1 MKFFGLELRK
11 APKVTVKN
19 DTSTVPNSKYDYGNI
34 FVFSPYMSVGEMLAN
49 TTLASCVYI
58 IADAVASL
66 SFVVYRNKD
75 DSRERATDMPL
86 YRLFARR
93 PNENDTPFIF
103 KKKILLHLLLKGN
116 AFIFVERDRNFQ
128 PTALY
133 TLDPSSVEIKKTS
146 EGEVYYLYHA
156 DGKTYKYN
164 RDTILHIPAIRY
176 DRLRG
181 FSPIEYAT
189 HSAKTGLELDEYTYN
204 YFDGGIHSKIMLTV
218 PKEVTTWTKEDS
230 DQLIARFLETYGG
243 KENANKPL
251 ILNKGLTGQP
261 LNLSGNG
268 ESQLVEL
275 RAFSEKEIAKIYRV
289 PLFMLGKDSAK
300 FTNMEQMNTF
310 FLQQTLTPWLV
321 LLNQYFSTLIP
332 SWMQDDYYAEFDPN
346 TILRA
351 DANTRFNNYI
361 KGFNNGIYT
370 LNEIRKM
377 ENLPKIDEDFGDKH
391 FLQLNMSPISDIE
404 SMEDKEN
411 GKNPDSD
418 NQNKDNNNEGKNDN
432 SESENEDSE

>member
-1 MKFFGLELRK
+1 MKILGLELRK
-11 APKVTVKN
+11 APPVTVKN
-19 DTSTVPNSKYDYGNI
+19 DTKDVPVNKSDYGNI
-34 FVFSPYMSVGEMLAN
+34 FVFSPYMTVGEMLAN

-86 YRLFARR
+86 YRLFTRR

-133 TLDPSSVEIKKTS
+133 TLDPSSVEIKKTD
-146 EGEVYYLYHA
+146 EGEVYYLYRSA
-156 DGKTYKYN
+156 GKTYKYN

-218 PKEVTTWTKEDS
+218 PKEVQNWTKADS

-261 LNLSGNG
+261 LNLAGNG
-268 ESQLVEL
+268 DSQLVEL